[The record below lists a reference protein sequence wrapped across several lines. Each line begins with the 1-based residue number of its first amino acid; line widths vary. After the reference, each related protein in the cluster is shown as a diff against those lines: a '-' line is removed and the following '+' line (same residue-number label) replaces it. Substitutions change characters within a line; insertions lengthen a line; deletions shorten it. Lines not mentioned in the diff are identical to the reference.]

1 MTAAKTC
8 SIWAVRILLHGNV
21 QADPNK
27 VDKQN
32 FTALDYALKANNSR
46 IINILAEVTTVFSE
60 RSIETLAQS
69 KVRIG
74 DGGHIEKY
82 IQKIINYSDT
92 PEHRTVN
99 YYDAEGAK
107 YYYDARETSA
117 QVQSNSS
124 SKNLDI
130 LFSRATFYGNL
141 EIITYLLKNTKVVL
155 TDGCIENVIKSDD
168 VKSCQVVTEY
178 CKMRDVNIKTKYQ
191 HLAESRGN
199 IEIMKLFD
207 SSQEM
212 PRHLAEEK
220 IIPILKHIPRHEE
233 YLYGDVMDNIIC
245 LVHNA
250 KKELISSK
258 RLINYETLLENLHV
272 PPVHYNREDIESCDE
287 KCSQKSICRRV
298 RDVTGLLE
306 QILTKMSEVFPIFKD
321 VATIVVGS
329 LKEGTKLGGV
339 DEADVTLALC
349 EKYQKH
355 LNFDKKL
362 QKIMVRKYIY
372 ENISEGGQK
381 IKLDIPEELRTFI
394 LKLKDSDQEHIFVG
408 EYYGFIDTNK
418 YFLTFMETFY
428 KTVASGNITLPT
440 GLTLSTQFIPCRI
453 CMNHDNVVPQ
463 YIRCKHNPHCEE
475 HLKRNYNPNYEE
487 NCDCRVYTSPCMSY
501 SKIGLVLHL
510 KFVNQDGS
518 SLYLDVDVNPPSFPV
533 SKRRYKS
540 YSYKNQ
546 SGYPSADLVDE
557 PDFDGSNTDKRA
569 WLEKYRPVGWKVEWD
584 KTEDMSDAVK
594 EGDDLRRAVRLR
606 FHNHRDVLAEQVGL
620 SLMS

>member
-8 SIWAVRILLHGNV
+8 SIWAVRILLNGNV

-46 IINILAEVTTVFSE
+46 IINILADVTTVFSD

-69 KVRIG
+69 KVQIG

-82 IQKIINYSDT
+82 IQKITNYIDT
-92 PEHRTVN
+92 PEHRTVSF
-99 YYDAEGAK
+99 YDVDGAK
-107 YYYDARETSA
+107 YCYDARETSA
-117 QVQSNSS
+117 QVQSNST
-124 SKNLDI
+124 SKYLDL
-130 LFSRATFYGNL
+130 LFSRATFYGNS
-141 EIITYLLKNTKVVL
+141 EIITYLLKNTEVTL
-155 TDGCIENVIKSDD
+155 SEGCIENVIKSDD

-178 CKMRDVNIKTKYQ
+178 CKMRNINIQTKYQ

-199 IEIMKLFD
+199 VEIMKLFNI
-207 SSQEM
+207 SQET

-245 LVHNA
+245 LVNDA
-250 KKELISSK
+250 KKDSRI
-258 RLINYETLLENLHV
+258 INYDTILENLHV
-272 PPVHYNREDIESCDE
+272 PPIHYNIEDIESCDE
-287 KCSQKSICRRV
+287 KCPQTSICSRV
-298 RDVTGLLE
+298 RDVTELLG
-306 QILTKMSEVFPIFKD
+306 QILSKMSEEFPIFKD

-381 IKLDIPEELRTFI
+381 IKLEIPEELKPFI

-418 YFLTFMETFY
+418 YFLTFMETFF
-428 KTVASGNITLPT
+428 KTVASGNITLPA

-453 CMNHDNVVPQ
+453 CMNHDNVIPQ
-463 YIRCKHNPHCEE
+463 YIRCRHNPHCEE
-475 HLKRNYNPNYEE
+475 HLKRNHNPNYEE

-518 SLYLDVDVNPPSFPV
+518 FLYLDVDVNPPSFPV

-569 WLEKYRPVGWKVEWD
+569 WLEKHRPVGWKVEWD

-594 EGDDLRRAVRLR
+594 EGEDLRRAVRLR
-606 FHNHRDVLAEQVGL
+606 FHNHRDVLAEQVGFL
-620 SLMS
+620 RI

>member
-46 IINILAEVTTVFSE
+46 IINILAEVTTVFSD

-69 KVRIG
+69 KVKIG

-82 IQKIINYSDT
+82 IQKIINYIDT
-92 PEHRTVN
+92 PEHRTVSF
-99 YYDAEGAK
+99 YDVEGAK
-107 YYYDARETSA
+107 YCYDARETSA
-117 QVQSNSS
+117 QVQSNST
-124 SKNLDI
+124 SKYLDI
-130 LFSRATFYGNL
+130 LFSRATFYGNS
-141 EIITYLLKNTKVVL
+141 EIITYLLKNTEVTL
-155 TDGCIENVIKSDD
+155 GDGCIENVIKSDD

-178 CKMRDVNIKTKYQ
+178 CKMRNINIQTKYQ

-199 IEIMKLFD
+199 IEIMKLFN

-212 PRHLAEEK
+212 TRHLAEEK

-245 LVHNA
+245 LVNDA
-250 KKELISSK
+250 KKDSISSK
-258 RLINYETLLENLHV
+258 RMINYETILENLHV
-272 PPVHYNREDIESCDE
+272 PPVHYNREDIASCDE
-287 KCSQKSICRRV
+287 KCPQKSICSRV

-306 QILTKMSEVFPIFKD
+306 QILRKMSEEFPIFKD

-381 IKLDIPEELRTFI
+381 IKLEIPEELKPFI

-428 KTVASGNITLPT
+428 KTVASGNITLPA

-453 CMNHDNVVPQ
+453 CMNHDNVIPQ
-463 YIRCKHNPHCEE
+463 YIRCRHNPHCEE
-475 HLKRNYNPNYEE
+475 HLKRNHNPNYKE

-518 SLYLDVDVNPPSFPV
+518 FLYLDVDVNPPSFPV

-569 WLEKYRPVGWKVEWD
+569 WLEKHRPVGWKVEWD

-594 EGDDLRRAVRLR
+594 EGEDLRRAVRLR
-606 FHNHRDVLAEQVGL
+606 FHNHRDVLAEQVGFL
-620 SLMS
+620 

>member
-1 MTAAKTC
+1 MRH
-8 SIWAVRILLHGNV
+8 S
-21 QADPNK
+21 
-27 VDKQN
+27 VD
-32 FTALDYALKANNSR
+32 
-46 IINILAEVTTVFSE
+46 
-60 RSIETLAQS
+60 
-69 KVRIG
+69 
-74 DGGHIEKY
+74 
-82 IQKIINYSDT
+82 
-92 PEHRTVN
+92 
-99 YYDAEGAK
+99 GAK
-107 YYYDARETSA
+107 YCYDARETSA
-117 QVQSNSS
+117 QVQSNST
-124 SKNLDI
+124 SKYLDL
-130 LFSRATFYGNL
+130 LFSRATFYGNS
-141 EIITYLLKNTKVVL
+141 EIITYLLKNTEVTL
-155 TDGCIENVIKSDD
+155 SEGCIENVIKSDD

-178 CKMRDVNIKTKYQ
+178 CKMRNINIQTKYQ

-199 IEIMKLFD
+199 VEIMKLFNI
-207 SSQEM
+207 SQET

-245 LVHNA
+245 LVNDA
-250 KKELISSK
+250 KKDSRI
-258 RLINYETLLENLHV
+258 INYETILENLHV
-272 PPVHYNREDIESCDE
+272 PPVHHNREDIESCNE
-287 KCSQKSICRRV
+287 KCPQKSICSRV
-298 RDVTGLLE
+298 RDVTELLG
-306 QILTKMSEVFPIFKD
+306 QILSKMSEEFPIFKD

-381 IKLDIPEELRTFI
+381 IKLEIPEELKPFI

-418 YFLTFMETFY
+418 YFLTFMETFF
-428 KTVASGNITLPT
+428 KTVASGNITLPA

-453 CMNHDNVVPQ
+453 CMNHDNVIPQ
-463 YIRCKHNPHCEE
+463 YIRCRHNPHCEE
-475 HLKRNYNPNYEE
+475 HLKRNHNPNYEE

-518 SLYLDVDVNPPSFPV
+518 FLYLDVDVNPPSFPV

-569 WLEKYRPVGWKVEWD
+569 WLEKHRPVGWKVEWD

-594 EGDDLRRAVRLR
+594 EGEDLRRAVRLR
-606 FHNHRDVLAEQVGL
+606 FHNHRDVLAEQVGFL
-620 SLMS
+620 

>member
-46 IINILAEVTTVFSE
+46 IINILADVTTVFSD

-69 KVRIG
+69 KVQIG

-82 IQKIINYSDT
+82 IQKITNYIDT
-92 PEHRTVN
+92 PEHRTVSF
-99 YYDAEGAK
+99 YDVDGAK
-107 YYYDARETSA
+107 YCYDARETSA
-117 QVQSNSS
+117 QVQSNST
-124 SKNLDI
+124 SKYLDL
-130 LFSRATFYGNL
+130 LFSRATFYGNS
-141 EIITYLLKNTKVVL
+141 EIITYLLKNTEVTL
-155 TDGCIENVIKSDD
+155 SDGCIENVIKSDD

-178 CKMRDVNIKTKYQ
+178 CTIKNINIQTKYQ

-199 IEIMKLFD
+199 VEIMKLFNI
-207 SSQEM
+207 SQET

-245 LVHNA
+245 LVNDA
-250 KKELISSK
+250 KKDSRI
-258 RLINYETLLENLHV
+258 INYETILENLHV
-272 PPVHYNREDIESCDE
+272 PPVHHNREDIESCNE
-287 KCSQKSICRRV
+287 KCPQKSICSRV
-298 RDVTGLLE
+298 RDVTELLG
-306 QILTKMSEVFPIFKD
+306 QILSKMSEEFPIFKD

-381 IKLDIPEELRTFI
+381 IKLEIPEELKPFI

-418 YFLTFMETFY
+418 YFLTFMETFF
-428 KTVASGNITLPT
+428 KTVASGNITLPA

-453 CMNHDNVVPQ
+453 CMNHDNVIPQ
-463 YIRCKHNPHCEE
+463 YIRCRHNPHCEE
-475 HLKRNYNPNYEE
+475 HLKRNHNPNYEE

-518 SLYLDVDVNPPSFPV
+518 FLYLDVDVNPPSFPV

-569 WLEKYRPVGWKVEWD
+569 WLEKHRPVGWKVEWD

-594 EGDDLRRAVRLR
+594 EREDLRRAVRLR
-606 FHNHRDVLAEQVGL
+606 FHNHRDVLAEQVGFL
-620 SLMS
+620 RI

>member
-1 MTAAKTC
+1 
-8 SIWAVRILLHGNV
+8 
-21 QADPNK
+21 
-27 VDKQN
+27 
-32 FTALDYALKANNSR
+32 
-46 IINILAEVTTVFSE
+46 
-60 RSIETLAQS
+60 
-69 KVRIG
+69 
-74 DGGHIEKY
+74 
-82 IQKIINYSDT
+82 
-92 PEHRTVN
+92 
-99 YYDAEGAK
+99 
-107 YYYDARETSA
+107 
-117 QVQSNSS
+117 
-124 SKNLDI
+124 
-130 LFSRATFYGNL
+130 
-141 EIITYLLKNTKVVL
+141 
-155 TDGCIENVIKSDD
+155 
-168 VKSCQVVTEY
+168 
-178 CKMRDVNIKTKYQ
+178 
-191 HLAESRGN
+191 
-199 IEIMKLFD
+199 MKLFNI
-207 SSQEM
+207 SQET
-212 PRHLAEEK
+212 PRYLAEEK

-245 LVHNA
+245 LVNDA
-250 KKELISSK
+250 KKDSRI
-258 RLINYETLLENLHV
+258 INYDTILENLHV

-287 KCSQKSICRRV
+287 KCPQKSICSRV
-298 RDVTGLLE
+298 RDVTELLG
-306 QILTKMSEVFPIFKD
+306 QILSKMSEEFPIFKD

-381 IKLDIPEELRTFI
+381 IKLEIPEELKPFI

-418 YFLTFMETFY
+418 YFLTFMETFF
-428 KTVASGNITLPT
+428 KTVASGNITLPA

-453 CMNHDNVVPQ
+453 CMNHDNVIPQ
-463 YIRCKHNPHCEE
+463 YIRCRHNPHCEE
-475 HLKRNYNPNYEE
+475 HLKRNHNPNYEE

-518 SLYLDVDVNPPSFPV
+518 FLYLDVDVNPPSFPV

-569 WLEKYRPVGWKVEWD
+569 WLEKHRPVGWKVEWD

-606 FHNHRDVLAEQVGL
+606 FHNHRDVLAEQVGFL
-620 SLMS
+620 RI